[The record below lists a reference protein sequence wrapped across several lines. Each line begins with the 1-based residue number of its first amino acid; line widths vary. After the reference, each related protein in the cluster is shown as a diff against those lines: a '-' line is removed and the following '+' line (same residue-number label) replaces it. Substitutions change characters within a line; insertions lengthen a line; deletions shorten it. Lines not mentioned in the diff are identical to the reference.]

1 VVSSTPRPHFTS
13 GKDPEGHRGL
23 QEIGRLIYSK
33 QSEINLQRLKQYNNK
48 KKKKKKKKK
57 R

>member
-1 VVSSTPRPHFTS
+1 VVSSTPRSHFTS
-13 GKDPEGHRGL
+13 GNDPEGHRGL